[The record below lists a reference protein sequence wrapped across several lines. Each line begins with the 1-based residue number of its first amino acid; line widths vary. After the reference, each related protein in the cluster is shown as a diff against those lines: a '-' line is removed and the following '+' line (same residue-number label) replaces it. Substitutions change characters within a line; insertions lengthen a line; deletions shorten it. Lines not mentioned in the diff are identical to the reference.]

1 MYSSLAAVAKTTELP
16 TCDVIAPLAS
26 LASLP
31 VDQVVVEEEV
41 TAEME
46 CSFGEEAVGVVVEIV
61 REGME
66 EKEDSRALF
75 KVRKDNMV
83 VVTVVVVAVVVAVYT
98 PIKCECRFGASKLT
112 LLRHHDPPPA
122 RGEHD

>member
-46 CSFGEEAVGVVVEIV
+46 CSCGEEAVGVVVEIV

-83 VVTVVVVAVVVAVYT
+83 VCDGCCCGGSGAIRYT
-98 PIKCECRFGASKLT
+98 NQYNTGVSVDRS
-112 LLRHHDPPPA
+112 D
-122 RGEHD
+122 D

>member
-46 CSFGEEAVGVVVEIV
+46 CSCGEEAVGVVVEIV

-83 VVTVVVVAVVVAVYT
+83 VVTVVVTVVVVTVVVVAVYA
-98 PIKCECRFGASKLT
+98 PIN
-112 LLRHHDPPPA
+112 LL
-122 RGEHD
+122 

>member
-46 CSFGEEAVGVVVEIV
+46 CSCGEEAVGVVVEIV

-83 VVTVVVVAVVVAVYT
+83 VVTVVCDGCCCDGCSGGGVHQS
-98 PIKCECRFGASKLT
+98 ISFRF
-112 LLRHHDPPPA
+112 LR
-122 RGEHD
+122 

>member
-46 CSFGEEAVGVVVEIV
+46 CSCGEEAVGVVVEIV

-83 VVTVVVVAVVVAVYT
+83 VVTVVVVKVVVAYT
-98 PIKCECRFGASKLT
+98 PINAMSNC
-112 LLRHHDPPPA
+112 D
-122 RGEHD
+122 